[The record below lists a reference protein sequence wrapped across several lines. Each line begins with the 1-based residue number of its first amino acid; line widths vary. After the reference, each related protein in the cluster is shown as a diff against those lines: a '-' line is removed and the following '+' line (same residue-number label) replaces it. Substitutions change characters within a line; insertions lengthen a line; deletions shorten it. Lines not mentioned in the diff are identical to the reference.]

1 MAFFRTFYMN
11 DDSCRHCGGYC
22 GGEDISDP
30 VADMDDAFEDE
41 NDVVV
46 LTDTESGEEYAFI
59 MADSFMLDDQEYVVL
74 IDPDE
79 VADEEEM
86 SLFFMKVTTSAEG
99 EEILTALDDDE
110 DDRVFDAYNVLL
122 DDYEDE
128 DFFEDE
134 VED

>member
-1 MAFFRTFYMN
+1 
-11 DDSCRHCGGYC
+11 
-22 GGEDISDP
+22 
-30 VADMDDAFEDE
+30 
-41 NDVVV
+41 
-46 LTDTESGEEYAFI
+46 
-59 MADSFMLDDQEYVVL
+59 
-74 IDPDE
+74 
-79 VADEEEM
+79 
-86 SLFFMKVTTSAEG
+86 MKVTTSAEG